1 MSISCSRLYIAL
13 FRCTPTSKGLFDHSP
28 LILIPLPTLHFIFD
42 TCHLFLTYSSIGGTM
57 FYGGRRSFFPS
68 FTPGCF
74 IFMTTILPYMECH
87 CFLGICGMQIVVVVV
102 YSSGRLE
109 SCYRYYAE
117 DICGPVNFED
127 GRGKSPCISV
137 RSTRATVYTGIIEK
151 IAQRKI
157 RGRGNNSLAWQ
168 LQLITTYN
176 CSPGEVERE

>member
-1 MSISCSRLYIAL
+1 
-13 FRCTPTSKGLFDHSP
+13 
-28 LILIPLPTLHFIFD
+28 
-42 TCHLFLTYSSIGGTM
+42 M
-57 FYGGRRSFFPS
+57 FYGGRRPFFPS

-137 RSTRATVYTGIIEK
+137 RSTRATVCSSK
-151 IAQRKI
+151 KNQRKREQFLGMAI
-157 RGRGNNSLAWQ
+157 ATDYNIQ
-168 LQLITTYN
+168 L
-176 CSPGEVERE
+176 